1 MMKKLIY
8 ILALF
13 STQLCFGQNSEDC
26 VFSTDRI
33 TDDFIDKIENVAT
46 YKWDNKNK
54 DGELILTNGDS
65 LFIQF
70 SACFHYNINIQL
82 KSENEIDITQA
93 LTNLLGILPNSYN
106 KTELI
111 SKLEGQSVIEDYS
124 GNHYLNI
131 DARKNLLSIIYS
143 MN

>member
-1 MMKKLIY
+1 MKKLIY
-8 ILALF
+8 ILAIF

-33 TDDFIDKIENVAT
+33 TGKFIDNIENVAT

-54 DGELILTNGDS
+54 DGESILTNGDS
-65 LFIQF
+65 LFVKF

-82 KSENEIDITQA
+82 KSENEIDIAQA
-93 LTNLLGILPNSYN
+93 LTNLLDILPNSYN
-106 KTELI
+106 KAELL
-111 SKLEGQSVIEDYS
+111 SKLEKQSVLEDYS
-124 GNHYLNI
+124 DNHYLNI
-131 DARKNLLSIIYS
+131 DARKNLLSITYS